1 MVRGRVLVVAPQL
14 DMRRSLEF
22 VLDAEGFEVTSR
34 PGVDFASPATS
45 APFDCIVMDHQALS
59 GPREQV
65 IDFCAHTAPVIL
77 VSSKPIE
84 WLTGSVKELVEKP
97 LMGGAI
103 ANSVRRIMASRALG
117 GSTK

>member
-1 MVRGRVLVVAPQL
+1 MARGRILVVAPQL

-34 PGVDFASPATS
+34 PDVDFASPA
-45 APFDCIVMDHQALS
+45 AGVPFDCIVMDHQALS

-77 VSSKPIE
+77 VASKPID
-84 WLTGSVKELVEKP
+84 WLSGSVTEQVEKP
-97 LMGGAI
+97 LMGGTI
-103 ANSVRRIMASRALG
+103 ANSVRRILASRE
-117 GSTK
+117 GSSRTQ